1 MIGDQTRA
9 LVRSHIW
16 EFGACFEVG
25 AAAMLVQLGWTIVL
39 DGSAPEG
46 CARVRPPRKVARA

>member
-9 LVRSHIW
+9 MIRDHIR
-16 EFGACFEVG
+16 EFGVCFEMG
-25 AAAMLVQLGWTIVL
+25 TAALLVQLGWTIVL

-46 CARVRPPRKVARA
+46 CARVRPPRKVPA